1 MSGQIHNNAIFPL
14 RDSWAKYELQA
25 VKKSNTI
32 RSTSTYVLYFSF
44 SERFFVILE
53 LYQKIIITGID
64 ITAISCSNFEQQY
77 KETVNYKS
85 NCKEIQ
91 KIKISP

>member
-1 MSGQIHNNAIFPL
+1 MYYTFPFL
-14 RDSWAKYELQA
+14 S
-25 VKKSNTI
+25 
-32 RSTSTYVLYFSF
+32 
-44 SERFFVILE
+44 RFFVILE
-53 LYQKIIITGID
+53 LYQKIIITGIN
-64 ITAISCSNFEQQY
+64 ITAISCSNFEQQN